1 MDLLLFAPLFLK
13 VDFDLLFLKV
23 DFDLLFL
30 KVDFAPLFLK
40 VDFLLPPLS
49 KFLGELNVY
58 SCKSIVGNGPSI
70 CNWANVGP
78 NSLKPITLYNI
89 KP

>member
-1 MDLLLFAPLFLK
+1 MDLLL
-13 VDFDLLFLKV
+13 
-23 DFDLLFL
+23 
-30 KVDFAPLFLK
+30 FAPLFLK

>member
-1 MDLLLFAPLFLK
+1 VDFDLLFLKVDLLLFAPLFLK
-13 VDFDLLFLKV
+13 VDFLKV
-23 DFDLLFL
+23 D
-30 KVDFAPLFLK
+30 FLK

-89 KP
+89 KS